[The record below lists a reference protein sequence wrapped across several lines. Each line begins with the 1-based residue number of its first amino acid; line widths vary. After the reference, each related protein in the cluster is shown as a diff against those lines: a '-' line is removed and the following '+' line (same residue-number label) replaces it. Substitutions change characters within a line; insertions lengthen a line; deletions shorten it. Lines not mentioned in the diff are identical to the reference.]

1 MQKLLLKKDTK
12 FNMGITQL
20 FDQFYK
26 KLPDEDFQK
35 KFITGQF
42 CYIASPQLDV
52 IPWVMEV
59 KRADPTGHKKIDFN
73 IREMCNEDYC
83 RKEELPLYYLKLRHN
98 EELII
103 HKSKRRPGI
112 IISAESI
119 YFEDIAIIL
128 NNKRKKH
135 LQQQCILVVPLFS
148 METTLSPTGFPPEMV
163 SRIKA
168 LMYNQFFYCPQIPI
182 GFNRIEGIARLD
194 RVQVIIKSSFP
205 GNKRVFEPIDIAFTD
220 EVTVIFINML
230 REWLGIPGNPEDI
243 ENLRTVRSIVSETIP
258 PS

>member
-1 MQKLLLKKDTK
+1 VQKLLLKNDKK

-59 KRADPTGHKKIDFN
+59 KRADPTGHEKIDFK
-73 IREMCNEDYC
+73 IREMSNEDY
-83 RKEELPLYYLKLRHN
+83 RRNEELPLYYLKLRHN

-128 NNKRKKH
+128 KKKRKKH
-135 LQQQCILVVPLFS
+135 LQQECLLVVPLFS
-148 METTLSPTGFPPEMV
+148 METALSPTGFPPEMV
-163 SRIKA
+163 VRIKA
-168 LMYNQFFYCPQIPI
+168 LMYNAFFYCPKIPI
-182 GFNRIEGIARLD
+182 GANRIEGIARLD

-205 GNKRVFEPIDIAFTD
+205 GNKHVFKPIDIAFTD
-220 EVTVIFINML
+220 EVTGFFINML
-230 REWLGIPGNPEDI
+230 REWLGIRGNPEDI
-243 ENLRTVRSIVSETIP
+243 ENLRTVRSIVAETL
-258 PS
+258 PSN

>member
-1 MQKLLLKKDTK
+1 
-12 FNMGITQL
+12 MGITKL
-20 FDQFYK
+20 IDPFYR
-26 KLPDEDFQK
+26 KLSDEDYQK

-42 CYIASPQLDV
+42 CYMASPQLDV

-59 KRADPTGHKKIDFN
+59 KRADPTGHKNVEFKVRKLGND
-73 IREMCNEDYC
+73 DYC
-83 RKEELPLYYLKLRHN
+83 RKEDLPLYYLKLRHN

-112 IISAESI
+112 IISAENI
-119 YFEDIAIIL
+119 AFEDIANIL
-128 NNKRKKH
+128 KEKKRKH
-135 LQQQCILVVPLFS
+135 LQQECLLVIPLFS
-148 METTLSPTGFPPEMV
+148 METTLSPSGFPPEMV

-168 LMYNQFFYCPQIPI
+168 LMYNQFFYCPKIPI
-182 GFNRIEGIARLD
+182 GSHRIEGIARLD

-205 GNKRVFEPIDIAFTD
+205 GNKRVFEPIDIAFTE

-230 REWLGIPGNPEDI
+230 REWLCIPGKPEDI
-243 ENLRTVRSIVSETIP
+243 ENLRTVRSIVSETLP

>member
-1 MQKLLLKKDTK
+1 
-12 FNMGITQL
+12 MGITQL

-26 KLPDEDFQK
+26 KLPEEDFQRR
-35 KFITGQF
+35 FLTGQF

-59 KRADPTGHKKIDFN
+59 KRADPTGHKKIDFK
-73 IREMCNEDYC
+73 IREMCNEDYY
-83 RKEELPLYYLKLRHN
+83 RKNELPLYHLKLRHN

-128 NNKRKKH
+128 KSKRKKH
-135 LQQQCILVVPLFS
+135 LQQECVLVVPLFS
-148 METTLSPTGFPPEMV
+148 METTLSHSGFPPEMV

-168 LMYNQFFYCPQIPI
+168 LMYNQFFYCPKIPI
-182 GFNRIEGIARLD
+182 GVNRIEGIARLD
-194 RVQVIIKSSFP
+194 RVQVIIKFSFP

-220 EVTVIFINML
+220 EVTGIFINML

-243 ENLRTVRSIVSETIP
+243 ENLRTVRSIASEALP
-258 PS
+258 PV